1 MKLTIIGPWGGF
13 PKVNEASA
21 GYLLEH
27 DGFHLLIDCGS
38 AILSK
43 LQQFI
48 KPANL
53 DACIISHYHPDHN
66 ADIGVLQHALLIDM
80 YVTGEKKTLPIYGHN
95 LDQTSF
101 EELTYKDQTI
111 GIAYNPEQ
119 LLQIGPFS
127 IKFLRTKHSVPC
139 FAFRIEADGKSLVFT
154 ADSAYQDAFIEFAK
168 GTDLLLSEC
177 NFYGNM
183 DASNAGHMNS
193 YDVAKLAKAAEV
205 KKLIL
210 THLPHFGN
218 LQQLIYEVGEYYKGP
233 VQLAELGDIWTI

>member
-13 PKVNEASA
+13 PKVNGASA

-27 DGFHLLIDCGS
+27 DGFHILIDCGS
-38 AILSK
+38 AVLSK

-48 KPANL
+48 KPTNL

-80 YVTGEKKTLPIYGHN
+80 YVTGENKLLPIYGHN
-95 LDQTSF
+95 LDRTSF
-101 EELTYKDQTI
+101 EQLTYKNQTV

-119 LLQIGPFS
+119 VLQIGPFS

-139 FAFRIEADGKSLVFT
+139 FAFRIEANGKSLVFT
-154 ADSAYQDAFIEFAK
+154 ADSAYQDSFIEFAK
-168 GTDLLLSEC
+168 GADLLLSEC
-177 NFYGNM
+177 NFYGDM
-183 DASNAGHMNS
+183 DASSAGHMNS
-193 YDVAKLAKAAEV
+193 YEVAKLAKAAGV

-218 LQQLIYEVGEYYKGP
+218 LQQLIDEVIQLYKGP
-233 VQLAELGDIWTI
+233 VKLAELGDIWSI

>member
-168 GTDLLLSEC
+168 GTDLFLSEC